1 MTESSITLLRLSL
14 STKTYAMDVELHL
27 AFIVFAILVILS
39 GLWVFSKRPI
49 GWLFK
54 EYEIDQAEIGV
65 GSGKVR
71 IKPNYTD
78 RQIAYAIWVELSTR
92 KIGMEIDFENDV
104 LYEVYDS
111 WYKFFGITRDLIKA
125 IPISRAKEASTLKI
139 VNMSIEVLNHGI
151 RPHLTRWQAR
161 FRHWYKLELEKK
173 SDGQVISPQ
182 ELQAG
187 FPEFRLL
194 KDDLMTVNKRLIAY
208 RETMKKLAF
217 GH

>member
-1 MTESSITLLRLSL
+1 MSESSITLLRLSL
-14 STKTYAMDVELHL
+14 STKTYAIDVELHL
-27 AFIVFAILVILS
+27 VSIILVVLALTIVYWL
-39 GLWVFSKRPI
+39 FSKRPI
-49 GWLFK
+49 GWLLK

-92 KIGMEIDFENDV
+92 KIGMEIDFEHDV

-125 IPISRAKEASTLKI
+125 IPISRAKEASTLRI

-151 RPHLTRWQAR
+151 RPHLTRWQSR
-161 FRHWYKLELEKK
+161 FRHWYKLEIEKK
-173 SDGQVISPQ
+173 PDGQVPSPQ
-182 ELQAG
+182 EIQAG
-187 FPEFRLL
+187 FPEFQLL
-194 KDDLMTVNKRLIAY
+194 KDDLTTVNKRLIAY

-217 GH
+217 GQ